1 MNRVLLCFLILI
13 SCACGYSAEYN
24 KREIRC
30 TALTR
35 RDQAKHKDV
44 SLSDYRTIP
53 WVDYQYQHQLRCNRN
68 RGRFRS
74 RREKT
79 RCYL

>member
-44 SLSDYRTIP
+44 SLSDYRTVP
-53 WVDYQYQHQLRCNRN
+53 WVDY
-68 RGRFRS
+68 
-74 RREKT
+74 
-79 RCYL
+79 